1 MHFPRCHL
9 NFLLDLKSF
18 RDISVWLDSVSR
30 FSVLSWRDVQDGL
43 DGSRVVGEAGR
54 LGFGDEVEDGG
65 GGDERL

>member
-18 RDISVWLDSVSR
+18 RDICVWSDSVST
-30 FSVLSWRDVQDGL
+30 FSVLPWRDGLGGL

-54 LGFGDEVEDGG
+54 LGFDDEVEGG
-65 GGDERL
+65 GGEDERL